1 MSYTWNINWRSVF
14 NETKK
19 DTCKVR
25 CRLISTSNNTL
36 TNTSFSSFRLSLQ
49 SNTSRVSNGFNI
61 GTILVKK
68 ELFRTGYKYLEC
80 NTLDTDGFTMI
91 IPKEDNSNLTLS
103 FYDNTE
109 TLITANIPV
118 YQVWLYFD
126 VEDDFNKN

>member
-1 MSYTWNINWRSVF
+1 
-14 NETKK
+14 
-19 DTCKVR
+19 
-25 CRLISTSNNTL
+25 
-36 TNTSFSSFRLSLQ
+36 
-49 SNTSRVSNGFNI
+49 
-61 GTILVKK
+61 
-68 ELFRTGYKYLEC
+68 
-80 NTLDTDGFTMI
+80 MI